1 MMWTNE
7 IVLTNSFSG
16 YNIFKNKD
24 LLNPLVGVGGGRVSD
39 SQGQKMK
46 S

>member
-24 LLNPLVGVGGGRVSD
+24 LLNPLVGVGGVSD